1 MSETKDNT
9 SRYYG
14 TSDPKE
20 EKKRGRPRK
29 HTSPENAKKEY
40 EKERYIRLKDYYNS
54 EENKERNA
62 NLVKKYRETYKLLK
76 KAMEENAV
84 TFNETYL
91 EKIKEL
97 MK

>member
-1 MSETKDNT
+1 MSKMMTESND
-9 SRYYG
+9 
-14 TSDPKE
+14 
-20 EKKRGRPRK
+20 KKRGRPRK
-29 HTSPENAKKEY
+29 YTNPENAKKEY

-54 EENKERNA
+54 EENKERNT